1 MKRQRRDRG
10 FTLIEIIMTTLI
22 LVLGFLIIASSYVA
36 MARANRY
43 SERQDTAIN
52 LASRVMEDLRNTR
65 FDQIV
70 SGEGTYGEYTDF
82 PGYRHQTEVVDV
94 GQVKQVTV
102 RVFFNNNQ
110 RQIMLVSFFAN
121 I

>member
-1 MKRQRRDRG
+1 MKRWRKDRG
-10 FTLIEIIMTTLI
+10 FTLIEIVMTTLI
-22 LVLGFLIIASSYVA
+22 LVVGFLIIATSYVA

-65 FDQIV
+65 FNQIV
-70 SGEGTYGEYTDF
+70 TSEGAYGEYTEF
-82 PGYRHQTEVVDV
+82 PDYRHQTEVIDV
-94 GQVKQVTV
+94 GQVKRVTV
-102 RVFFNNNQ
+102 RVFFNDDQ
-110 RQIMLVSFFAN
+110 RQVMLVSFFAN